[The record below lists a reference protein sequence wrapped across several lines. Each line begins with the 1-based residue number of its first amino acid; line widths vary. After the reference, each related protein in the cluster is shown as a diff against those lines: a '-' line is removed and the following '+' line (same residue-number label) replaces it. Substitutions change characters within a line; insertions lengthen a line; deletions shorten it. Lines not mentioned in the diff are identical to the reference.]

1 MIFEKDMYIIK
12 EGDKAKYFFIITR
25 GSATETT
32 SQSFCTYH
40 EKKEVG
46 SIISP
51 HHLIIPGL
59 RYLTSCM
66 ADAVVY
72 VLAFPL
78 SSVKKAIKV
87 GFEIKEFIWK
97 ESLRALS

>member
-1 MIFEKDMYIIK
+1 LLPYLIKESVEMIFEKDMYIIK
-12 EGDKAKYFFIITR
+12 EGEKAKYFFVITR

-46 SIISP
+46 SLISP
-51 HHLIIPGL
+51 HHLVVPGL

-78 SSVKKAIKV
+78 SSV
-87 GFEIKEFIWK
+87 
-97 ESLRALS
+97 